1 MIDKMTSQN
10 LIITKLMSDLV
21 SRNGS
26 DLHLTGDQLP
36 YFRIQGSILP
46 ASESIYKEDNLI
58 SDLKIILGEEKLKVF
73 FNEKELDCS
82 YGLPGVARFRLNIF
96 FDRGKVSC
104 VMRALNTDIPS
115 FSQIGLP
122 DSVQQLLQRPRGLML
137 VTGPTGSGKTTT
149 LASSIDWINANNA
162 HHILTIEDPIEFVFE
177 NKNCLVRQREVGE
190 DTKSF
195 SKALRSALR
204 EDPDIILVGEMRD
217 LETISLAITAAETGH
232 LVMGTLH
239 TSSASQTIDRIIDV
253 FPTSQQQQIRVQLS
267 GSLIGVISQTLCKTK
282 DNKRTLAA
290 EILVNNNAI
299 ANLIREAKSS
309 QVSSQLQV
317 GAKYGMQTLEQA
329 LSKNVFQGS
338 ITKEEAF
345 YKCNRPN
352 VLQGL
357 LDNQDEGEL
366 G

>member
-1 MIDKMTSQN
+1 M
-10 LIITKLMSDLV
+10 
-21 SRNGS
+21 G
-26 DLHLTGDQLP
+26 
-36 YFRIQGSILP
+36 
-46 ASESIYKEDNLI
+46 A
-58 SDLKIILGEEKLKVF
+58 EKLKIF
-73 FNEKELDCS
+73 FEEKELDCS
-82 YGLPGVARFRLNIF
+82 YGLEGVARFRLNIF
-96 FDRGKVSC
+96 LDRGKISC

-190 DTKSF
+190 DTRSF

-282 DNKRTLAA
+282 DSKRALAA

-299 ANLIREAKSS
+299 ANLVREAKSS
-309 QVSSQLQV
+309 QVYSQLQV

-329 LSKNVFQGS
+329 LSAHVANGL
-338 ITKEEAF
+338 ITKDEAF

-357 LDNQDEGEL
+357 LDSGEIN
-366 G
+366 

>member
-1 MIDKMTSQN
+1 M
-10 LIITKLMSDLV
+10 
-21 SRNGS
+21 
-26 DLHLTGDQLP
+26 
-36 YFRIQGSILP
+36 P
-46 ASESIYKEDNLI
+46 ASENIYKEDNLI
-58 SDLKIILGEEKLKVF
+58 SDLIAILGESKIKTF
-73 FNEKELDCS
+73 YNEKELDCS
-82 YGLPGVARFRLNIF
+82 YGLEGVARFRLNIF
-96 FDRGKVSC
+96 YDRGKVSC
-104 VMRALNTDIPS
+104 VMRALSTNIPS

-282 DNKRTLAA
+282 DNKRALAA

-299 ANLIREAKSS
+299 ANLVRE
-309 QVSSQLQV
+309 
-317 GAKYGMQTLEQA
+317 
-329 LSKNVFQGS
+329 SKIFTSLFSIASWSKIWNANSRTSFIKKCYQG
-338 ITKEEAF
+338 INNKRRGF
-345 YKCNRPN
+345 
-352 VLQGL
+352 L
-357 LDNQDEGEL
+357 
-366 G
+366 

>member
-1 MIDKMTSQN
+1 
-10 LIITKLMSDLV
+10 MSELV
-21 SRNGS
+21 KRNGS
-26 DLHLTGDQLP
+26 DLHLTGDSLP

-46 ASESIYKEDNLI
+46 ASEKIYKEENLI
-58 SDLKIILGEEKLKVF
+58 SDLKIILGDEKINVF
-73 FNEKELDCS
+73 FKEKELDCS
-82 YGLPGVARFRLNIF
+82 YGLEGVARFRLNIF
-96 FDRGKVSC
+96 FDRGKTSC
-104 VMRALNTDIPS
+104 VMRALSTHIPN
-115 FSQIGLP
+115 FSEIGLP

-149 LASSIDWINANNA
+149 LASSIDWINSNNA

-282 DNKRTLAA
+282 DNKRALAA

-299 ANLIREAKSS
+299 ANLVREAKSS
-309 QVSSQLQV
+309 QVYSQLQV

-329 LSKNVFQGS
+329 LSRNVIKGI

-357 LDNQDEGEL
+357 LDSEEI
-366 G
+366 

>member
-1 MIDKMTSQN
+1 
-10 LIITKLMSDLV
+10 
-21 SRNGS
+21 
-26 DLHLTGDQLP
+26 
-36 YFRIQGSILP
+36 LP
-46 ASESIYKEDNLI
+46 ADENIYKEANLI
-58 SDLKIILGEEKLKVF
+58 SDLKAILGEEKIKTF
-73 FNEKELDCS
+73 YNEKELDCS
-82 YGLPGVARFRLNIF
+82 YGLKGVARFRLNIF

-104 VMRALNTDIPS
+104 VMRALSTNIPS

-299 ANLIREAKSS
+299 ANLVRESKSS
-309 QVSSQLQV
+309 QVYSQLQV

-329 LSKNVFQGS
+329 LSRNVIKGL

-357 LDNQDEGEL
+357 LENEEDN
-366 G
+366 

>member
-1 MIDKMTSQN
+1 MTS
-10 LIITKLMSDLV
+10 KLKGLMTNLV

-26 DLHLTGDQLP
+26 DLHLTGGTFP
-36 YFRIQGSILP
+36 YFRIQGQMLP
-46 ASESIYKEDNLI
+46 ASSEIYEASQLR
-58 SDLKIILGEEKLKVF
+58 SDLEEILTIDKLKVF
-73 FNEKELDCS
+73 DKEKELDCS
-82 YGLPGVARFRLNIF
+82 YGLKGVARFRLNIF
-96 FDRGKVSC
+96 MDRGKISC
-104 VMRALNTDIPS
+104 VMRALNTDIPD
-115 FSQIGLP
+115 FSTIGLP
-122 DSVQQLLQRPRGLML
+122 DSVQQLLNRPRGLML

-149 LASSIDWINANNA
+149 LASSIDWINNNHS
-162 HHILTIEDPIEFVFE
+162 HHILTIEDPIEFVFD

-190 DTKSF
+190 DTISF
-195 SKALRSALR
+195 SRALRSALR

-267 GSLIGVISQTLCKTK
+267 ASLIGVISQTLCKTK

-299 ANLIREAKSS
+299 GNLIREAKSS
-309 QVSSQLQV
+309 QVYSQIQV

-329 LSKNVFQGS
+329 LYEHINQGK

-345 YKCNRPN
+345 FKCNRPN
-352 VLQGL
+352 VLTSL
-357 LDNQDEGEL
+357 LEL
-366 G
+366 ENS

>member
-1 MIDKMTSQN
+1 M
-10 LIITKLMSDLV
+10 
-21 SRNGS
+21 
-26 DLHLTGDQLP
+26 
-36 YFRIQGSILP
+36 P
-46 ASESIYKEDNLI
+46 AGENIYKETNLI
-58 SDLKIILGEEKLKVF
+58 SDLKAILGEEKIKTF

-82 YGLPGVARFRLNIF
+82 YGLKGVARFRLNIF

-104 VMRALNTDIPS
+104 VMRALSTNIPS

-282 DNKRTLAA
+282 DNKRALAA

-299 ANLIREAKSS
+299 ANLVRESKSS
-309 QVSSQLQV
+309 QVYSQLQV

-329 LSKNVFQGS
+329 LSRNVIRGL

-357 LDNQDEGEL
+357 LENEEDNEN
-366 G
+366 

>member
-1 MIDKMTSQN
+1 MTS
-10 LIITKLMSDLV
+10 KLKQLMAELV
-21 SRNGS
+21 KRNGS
-26 DLHLTGDQLP
+26 DLHLTADSIP
-36 YFRIQGSILP
+36 YFRIQGQMLP
-46 ASESIYKEDNLI
+46 ASNDVY
-58 SDLKIILGEEKLKVF
+58 EEKLFRNDLGEILSKGKLELF
-73 FNEKELDCS
+73 DTEKELDCS
-82 YGLPGVARFRLNIF
+82 YGLEGIARFRLNVF
-96 FDRGKVSC
+96 MDRGKISC
-104 VMRALNTDIPS
+104 VMRALNTNIPD
-115 FSQIGLP
+115 FSGIGLP
-122 DSVQQLLQRPRGLML
+122 DSVQQLLNRPRGLML

-149 LASSIDWINANNA
+149 LASSIDWINSNHA

-190 DTKSF
+190 DTMSF

-267 GSLIGVISQTLCKTK
+267 SSLIGVISQTLCKTK
-282 DNKRTLAA
+282 DNKRALAA

-299 ANLIREAKSS
+299 GNLIREAKSS
-309 QVSSQLQV
+309 QVYSQIQV

-329 LSKNVFQGS
+329 LFTHLEQGK
-338 ITKEEAF
+338 ITKEEAYF
-345 YKCNRPN
+345 KCNRPN
-352 VLQGL
+352 VLTSL
-357 LDNQDEGEL
+357 LEMES
-366 G
+366 

>member
-1 MIDKMTSQN
+1 MTS
-10 LIITKLMSDLV
+10 KLKGLMTNLV

-26 DLHLTGDQLP
+26 DLHLTGGTFP
-36 YFRIQGSILP
+36 YFRIQGQMLP
-46 ASESIYKEDNLI
+46 ASSEIYEASQLR
-58 SDLKIILGEEKLKVF
+58 SDLEEILTVDKLKVF
-73 FNEKELDCS
+73 DKEKELDCS
-82 YGLPGVARFRLNIF
+82 YGLKGVARFRLNIF
-96 FDRGKVSC
+96 MDRGKISC
-104 VMRALNTDIPS
+104 VMRALNTDIPD
-115 FSQIGLP
+115 FSTIGLP
-122 DSVQQLLQRPRGLML
+122 DSVQQLLNRPRGLML

-149 LASSIDWINANNA
+149 LASSIDWINNNHS
-162 HHILTIEDPIEFVFE
+162 HHILTIEDPIEFVFD

-190 DTKSF
+190 DTISF
-195 SKALRSALR
+195 SRALRSALR

-267 GSLIGVISQTLCKTK
+267 SSLIGVISQTLCKTK

-299 ANLIREAKSS
+299 GNLIREAKSS
-309 QVSSQLQV
+309 QVYSQIQV

-329 LSKNVFQGS
+329 LYEHINQGK

-345 YKCNRPN
+345 FKCNRPN
-352 VLQGL
+352 VLTSL
-357 LDNQDEGEL
+357 LEL
-366 G
+366 ENS

>member
-1 MIDKMTSQN
+1 
-10 LIITKLMSDLV
+10 MSDLV
-21 SRNGS
+21 KRNGS
-26 DLHLTGDQLP
+26 DLHLTGDKVP

-46 ASESIYKEDNLI
+46 AGESIYKEEDLI

-82 YGLPGVARFRLNIF
+82 YGLEGVARFRLNIF

-104 VMRALNTDIPS
+104 VMRALNTNIPS

-149 LASSIDWINANNA
+149 LASGIDWINTNFA
-162 HHILTIEDPIEFVFE
+162 HHILTIEDPIEFIYK

-190 DTKSF
+190 DTMSF
-195 SKALRSALR
+195 SNALRSALR

-232 LVMGTLH
+232 LVLGTLH
-239 TSSASQTIDRIIDV
+239 TASASQTIDRIIDV
-253 FPTSQQQQIRVQLS
+253 FPTSQQMQIRVQLS
-267 GSLIGVISQTLCKTK
+267 SSLIGVISQTLCKTI
-282 DNKRTLAA
+282 DNKRALAA

-299 ANLIREAKSS
+299 ANLIREAKAS
-309 QVSSQLQV
+309 QVYSQIQI
-317 GAKYGMQTLEQA
+317 GGKFGMQTLEQC
-329 LSKNVFQGS
+329 LSQLVIKNE
-338 ITKEEAF
+338 ITTDEAF

-352 VLQGL
+352 VLKGL
-357 LDNQDEGEL
+357 IDEFDSGISN
-366 G
+366 